1 METETKGKDQGPTK
15 EEQLAKPPE
24 APESIKGPK
33 GPEHSRKHSSP
44 SGISIGEPHFSL
56 GLAPHLQNTMWQVRS
71 LFLLWNNLLF
81 NKFQCMSVS
90 HVIFWSL

>member
-56 GLAPHLQNTMWQVRS
+56 GLAPHLQNTMWQPEGSNSKVIGNGDDS
-71 LFLLWNNLLF
+71 LWMTTLI
-81 NKFQCMSVS
+81 VS
-90 HVIFWSL
+90 PQY